1 MSACKCLNVSG
12 GTERGDPSA
21 DTGRDE
27 VKGTG
32 FIWKVEAS
40 DRRGVGNQEVRQ
52 NRRRVGNQEGR
63 QNRRGIR
70 NQEERQN
77 RRGIRNQEERQ
88 NRRGIRNREG
98 SPTGR
103 GSITGKQGESRR
115 VVRQAGVR
123 RPEGTKK
130 GRRVLPRG
138 QTVGKL
144 ENTSW
149 TDTDCAG
156 VTTNWRRL
164 AGDLRLKKELVMS

>member
-1 MSACKCLNVSG
+1 MTLYPLGPCLGQFVLLG

-40 DRRGVGNQEVRQ
+40 DRRGVGNQKVRR
-52 NRRRVGNQEGR
+52 NRRRVG
-63 QNRRGIR
+63 

-88 NRRGIRNREG
+88 NKRGIRNREE

-103 GSITGKQGESRR
+103 GSITGKQGEGRR

-123 RPEGTKK
+123 RPESTKK

-149 TDTDCAG
+149 TDTD
-156 VTTNWRRL
+156 
-164 AGDLRLKKELVMS
+164 

>member
-1 MSACKCLNVSG
+1 M
-12 GTERGDPSA
+12 
-21 DTGRDE
+21 
-27 VKGTG
+27 
-32 FIWKVEAS
+32 
-40 DRRGVGNQEVRQ
+40 RR
-52 NRRRVGNQEGR
+52 NRRRVGNQEG
-63 QNRRGIR
+63 
-70 NQEERQN
+70 RQN

-103 GSITGKQGESRR
+103 GSITGKQGVGRR

-123 RPEGTKK
+123 RPGGTKK

>member
-1 MSACKCLNVSG
+1 M
-12 GTERGDPSA
+12 
-21 DTGRDE
+21 
-27 VKGTG
+27 
-32 FIWKVEAS
+32 
-40 DRRGVGNQEVRQ
+40 RQ
-52 NRRRVGNQEGR
+52 NRRRVGNQEG
-63 QNRRGIR
+63 
-70 NQEERQN
+70 RQN

>member
-1 MSACKCLNVSG
+1 MFRPVRTVRG
-12 GTERGDPSA
+12 YGTWRPKRRHRQRRG
-21 DTGRDE
+21 
-27 VKGTG
+27 KGNG
-32 FIWKVEAS
+32 VYWNVEAS
-40 DRRGVGNQEVRQ
+40 DRRGVGNQKVRR
-52 NRRRVGNQEGR
+52 NRRRVG
-63 QNRRGIR
+63 

-123 RPEGTKK
+123 RPGGTKK

>member
-1 MSACKCLNVSG
+1 MTLHPLGPCLGQFVLLG

-77 RRGIRNQEERQ
+77 RRGIRN
-88 NRRGIRNREG
+88 REG

-123 RPEGTKK
+123 RPESTKK